1 MQRGR
6 RIAFDYGDARIG
18 VAASDAD
25 SILVSPFT
33 TLSTSSKTIVKEI
46 TMIFQDVDPVEIYVG
61 KPTNL
66 NGVDSI
72 ATSKA
77 IDFVEELKKIT
88 QIPIKLIDERMSTVS
103 ASKSLRQAGIDAKSS
118 KSIIDMAAAVA
129 ILEFAISIEKGKS

>member
-1 MQRGR
+1 
-6 RIAFDYGDARIG
+6 
-18 VAASDAD
+18 
-25 SILVSPFT
+25 
-33 TLSTSSKTIVKEI
+33 
-46 TMIFQDVDPVEIYVG
+46 VG